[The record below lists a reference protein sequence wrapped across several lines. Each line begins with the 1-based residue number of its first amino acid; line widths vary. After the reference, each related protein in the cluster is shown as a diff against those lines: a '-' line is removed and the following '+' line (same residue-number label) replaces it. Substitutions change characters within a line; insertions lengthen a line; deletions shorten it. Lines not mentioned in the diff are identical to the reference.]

1 MSMNV
6 MLALLIGCGASIWV
20 YRTFARRATGGD
32 FVKTLMPAVLS
43 GILVFFVVLTI
54 LGTVL

>member
-1 MSMNV
+1 MSNV
-6 MLALLIGCGASIWV
+6 LLSLLLGFGAAIWV

-54 LGTVL
+54 LGKVL